1 MYKVKF
7 MFHSHSSEVRTMGLC
22 FRKSITIA
30 PGVRV
35 NLSKSGPSLSFGKKG
50 IRETISAT
58 GKSTTTVGIPGTG
71 VYYKKSYDLK
81 KLGKGKDDKSSK
93 TTKGK
98 AAAATAASASAA
110 NDQQKMAEL
119 EANKAKVAE
128 YEAYVNAIKSVHKA
142 TDGYIDWAA
151 LNRDEIPTNIVKGSE
166 EYKEF
171 ETLKT
176 FSGRVIAG
184 DVDAYLEIINVIRP
198 YDDLLDYGSSFEVGT
213 DRKDVLEVEFHVKS
227 EEVVPNTE
235 LSLKANG
242 SLNEKEMSKT
252 NYYALMQD
260 YICSTMIRIA
270 RDSFALLPID
280 KVYVHAA
287 DDVLNTATGYNT
299 EVTLVSA
306 EFGRE
311 QLQSLN
317 MEMIDP
323 SDALSGFKHNMKF
336 AKTTG
341 FKAVE
346 RILPE

>member
-1 MYKVKF
+1 
-7 MFHSHSSEVRTMGLC
+7 MGLC

-35 NLSKSGPSLSFGKKG
+35 NLSKSGPSISFGKKG

-81 KLGKGKDDKSSK
+81 KLGKGKDDKASK
-93 TTKGK
+93 GSKEKT
-98 AAAATAASASAA
+98 AAAAAAAASET
-110 NDQQKMAEL
+110 DQQKLAQL
-119 EANKAKVAE
+119 EENKAKVAE
-128 YEAYVNAIKSVHKA
+128 YEAYVNSIKSVHKA
-142 TDGYIDWAA
+142 TDVYIDWAA

-171 ETLKT
+171 ESLKK
-176 FSGRVIAG
+176 FSERVVAG
-184 DVDAYLEIINVIRP
+184 DVDAYLEIISEIKP

-227 EEVVPNTE
+227 EEVVPAVE
-235 LSLKANG
+235 VSLKANG
-242 SLNEKEMSKT
+242 TLSEKEMSKT

-260 YICSTMIRIA
+260 YICSTMIRVA

-287 DDVLNTATGYNT
+287 DDVLNTATGHET

-306 EFGRE
+306 EFGRD
-311 QLQSLN
+311 QLMSLN

-323 SDALSGFKHNMKF
+323 SDALSNFRHNMKF

-341 FKAVE
+341 FKPVE
-346 RILPE
+346 RILPV